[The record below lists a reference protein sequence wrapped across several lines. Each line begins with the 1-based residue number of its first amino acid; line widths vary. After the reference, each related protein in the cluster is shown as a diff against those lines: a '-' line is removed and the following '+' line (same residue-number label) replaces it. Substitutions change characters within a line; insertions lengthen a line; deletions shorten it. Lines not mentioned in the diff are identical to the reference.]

1 MELGETAP
9 QMSFHSHFCKED
21 HNGMDDWEFTLIDQ
35 SQNEQK
41 LRMRED
47 FWINKLQ
54 TFEPQGLN
62 KREVTMDYG

>member
-1 MELGETAP
+1 ME
-9 QMSFHSHFCKED
+9 
-21 HNGMDDWEFTLIDQ
+21 DWEFTLIDQ

-62 KREVTMDYG
+62 EREVTIEYG